1 MLTRILS
8 PAQEEVLA
16 ELRLTLA
23 DGLSTLTSLGSPEQ
37 DLSRLRDAIAGLDGL
52 FLVVVAGEFNAGKS
66 AVINALLGDRL
77 LDEGITPTTSRIHR
91 IEYGE
96 TVSRKAD
103 GPALERIT
111 LPAELLREVTI
122 VDTPGTNAL
131 DREHE
136 ALTREFIPRSDLV
149 LFVTSADRPF
159 SESERAFLQGI
170 RDWGKRIAVVLNK
183 IDLLRGRPQV
193 EELVRYIREHAERLL
208 GLHPPVLPFSARHA
222 QAARAA
228 GNEAMLEVSGL
239 AALERFL
246 AETLD
251 AGERV
256 RLKLLNPV
264 GVAEN
269 LLGAMA
275 GEIAAEAGLLGE
287 DLAALEDIDAQL
299 AAWREDMEREFGFRL
314 GDIDAELN
322 AMEVRGHEFL
332 DETLRLGRLPDLV
345 RQEKIRTLFEEQVV
359 RDTPQAVERKVE
371 DLIDWMMESTLA
383 QWQRV
388 VEHVQARAA
397 RHAGRIVGS
406 VGGRLEAGR
415 SQLLESV
422 GRAAREA
429 MAGYD
434 RDTESRRMAERVQQA
449 VTGTAIVEAG
459 AVGLGTAVAFI
470 ASSTAAD
477 VTGLMAAGVLATLGL
492 FIIPARRARAKREL
506 KAKIGETRDTLMA
519 ALRTQFAREADRSLE
534 RIRST
539 IAPYSRFVRSEST
552 RLAERRTSV
561 EDLLQRFAALRAR
574 IEETAATGTTAPRGP
589 AAG

>member
-1 MLTRILS
+1 M
-8 PAQEEVLA
+8 LA

-183 IDLLRGRPQV
+183 IDLLHGRSQV

-208 GLHPPVLPFSARHA
+208 GLHPPVLPLSARHA

-269 LLGAMA
+269 LLGAMV

-406 VGGRLEAGR
+406 VGGRFEAGR

-589 AAG
+589 AAD